1 MEDNF
6 SQTCFVLITDALCHF
21 KKEEVRAVDENE
33 IRVRFETVYDKT
45 YEYIYRFLLTKISTR
60 ETAED
65 ILQSVYLR
73 FYDKL
78 KSGSRILDAKHYLL
92 RSAKNAVADY
102 YKMNRQHE
110 SIDEHVTIVDE
121 KALRRMENDDT
132 FTYEEILESLR
143 RMDDVTYRIFM
154 LHYVHDYTIEKTAE
168 IVGMSISTVKSRM
181 YRTIKKL
188 QNEIKEGESDALFRR
203 NKKIR

>member
-1 MEDNF
+1 MDE
-6 SQTCFVLITDALCHF
+6 
-21 KKEEVRAVDENE
+21 KEVKE
-33 IRVRFETVYDKT
+33 RFEAVYNKT
-45 YEYIYRFLLTKISTR
+45 YDYINRFLLTKVSSR

-65 ILQSVYLR
+65 ILQSVYLK

-78 KSGSRILDAKHYLL
+78 QSGSTILDAKHYLL
-92 RSAKNAVADY
+92 RMAKHAVADY
-102 YKMNRQHE
+102 YKNRRQHE

-168 IVGMSISTVKSRM
+168 IVGMSVSTVKSRM

-188 QNEIKEGESDALFRR
+188 QNEIKEGESHAFFRR
-203 NKKIR
+203 SKKIR